1 MVVPRQQLVE
11 GLAPDKFHYDVG
23 HAPLWFLAHIEDGY
37 YSRMRQAARSL
48 RFAKETL
55 AILAFLFRGLTGQRN
70 GLYGDDSVDLGIARF
85 VDNTHGSPPQLGE
98 DLVAPKT
105 FAPAIIHAAI
115 IHAAIIHR
123 CHLRFPSLV
132 VTSCAGRRL
141 LLVIRRGNDK
151 RTDYVL
157 VDRKSV

>member
-23 HAPLWFLAHIEDGY
+23 HARLWFLAHIEDGY
-37 YSRMRQAARSL
+37 DSRMRQAARSL

-85 VDNTHGSPPQLGE
+85 VDNTHRSEEHTSELQSLRH
-98 DLVAPKT
+98 LV
-105 FAPAIIHAAI
+105 
-115 IHAAIIHR
+115 
-123 CHLRFPSLV
+123 C
-132 VTSCAGRRL
+132 RL
-141 LLVIRRGNDK
+141 LLEKKKN
-151 RTDYVL
+151 
-157 VDRKSV
+157 